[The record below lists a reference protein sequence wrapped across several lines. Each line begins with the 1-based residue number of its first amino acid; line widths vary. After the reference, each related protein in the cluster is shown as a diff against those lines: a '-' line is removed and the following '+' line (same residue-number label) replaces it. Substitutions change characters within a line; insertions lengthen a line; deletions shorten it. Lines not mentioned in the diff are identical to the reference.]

1 MDQTLSCNPISVLV
15 SAIPDTSG
23 RCTGHVRHTQNINIF
38 FLSLAIPDTSGRC
51 RTETIN
57 PLLMILHLALVFLL
71 CPASQQINCS
81 TRELLKAPYGK
92 HDNYQVKLI
101 SHLQYFTNMPIYE
114 SLSTKHIKWL
124 S

>member
-1 MDQTLSCNPISVLV
+1 MDKDSVAIQLV
-15 SAIPDTSG
+15 FLVPAIPNTSG
-23 RCTGHVRHTQNINIF
+23 RYTGHVRNTQHRNIF

-57 PLLMILHLALVFLL
+57 LLLVILHLALVFLL
-71 CPASQQINCS
+71 CPAPQQINCS

-92 HDNYQVKLI
+92 HDNYQMKLI
-101 SHLQYFTNMPIYE
+101 SHFQYFTNMPICE
-114 SLSTKHIKWL
+114 PLSTKHTKWL